1 LISYAKDEGIASLET
16 IIEVPI
22 GLLER
27 LLSMAPMEDWLKIY
41 RIYKENEDLIRSL
54 ALANQENVWL
64 AYSALGGSSNNLETK
79 MEQFVIAAEAI
90 SSLADIAS
98 VMLEKRRDTELKIK
112 NKDSDSKVDERK
124 VKGNAPKQEKTK
136 VSNSKPK
143 DKKGKVD
150 SKKSKSKDEF

>member
-112 NKDSDSKVDERK
+112 NKDSDSKVDESK
-124 VKGNAPKQEKTK
+124 VKGAPNQEKAK
-136 VSNSKPK
+136 VPNSKSK